1 MLGEQ
6 SAGWEPSD
14 LAGYC
19 YLLGLY
25 LGDGCIGK
33 TSPGSTQ
40 LVLTLDDRY
49 PGIIAAAETAIRGCL
64 PTVNVGR
71 SHVRGATRV
80 YASHPAWPE
89 AFPQHGPGRK
99 HTREIDLV
107 PWQRAITYAHPK
119 ALLRGLIHSDGSRCI
134 NRFTTQLP
142 SGRVAKYEYVRYFF
156 TNYSSDIRHIFC
168 EHCDLLDVRWTQ
180 SSFKNVSVSHR
191 DSVAKLDEFIGPK
204 R

>member
-1 MLGEQ
+1 MLREPLD
-6 SAGWEPSD
+6 GWHPSD
-14 LAGYC
+14 PAGYC

-33 TSPGSTQ
+33 TSPGSAQ
-40 LVLTLDDRY
+40 LVLTLDARY
-49 PGIIAAAETAIRGCL
+49 QAIIAAAERAIRGCL
-64 PTVNVGR
+64 PGVNVGR

-80 YASHPAWPE
+80 YASHAAWPE

-107 PWQRAITYAHPK
+107 EWQREITHVHPK

-134 NRFTTQLP
+134 NRFKTKIP
-142 SGRVAKYEYVRYFF
+142 SGRVAEYEYVRYFF
-156 TNYSSDIRHIFC
+156 TNYSSDIRRIFC
-168 EHCDLLDVRWTQ
+168 EHCDLLDIRWKQ
-180 SSFKNVSVSHR
+180 SSFKNISIAHR

-204 R
+204 S